1 MNAPA
6 DEVVEAAPI
15 TSPEAAPVV
24 DPTPD
29 AATTEQLPP
38 ATAEPADDKSG
49 KRSKKSSKTKEKESK
64 SKSKAKEKEKAREEK
79 EKAKDK
85 AKEKE
90 KEKAKSSGKKKKGK
104 AKVDSVALPNDEAG
118 PTPDES
124 CPPDASAV
132 EIQADAV
139 AAPAA
144 ETTIDPPTE
153 TPTDP
158 PTESPTDPPT
168 ETPPEPVINSES
180 SQSEGATANTEAS
193 SLDEKQN
200 GPDQV
205 SEPGNEAGTK
215 DLTREGAITTPET
228 EGNLNN
234 ESSTPITEEA
244 KSSESANVKVATPN
258 DSSEATQPS
267 TGIDTNPTAPP
278 TTNDDDVANDA
289 PLDVSD
295 TNPLSGPVNV
305 EIVEVIEHIAK
316 DKTPEASPSEVPND
330 MTPTPEATE
339 TKEEKIEVTQPLPKE
354 EDPKAEEQPDLGP
367 ETEMAAVEPTSE
379 PSATETIQETPQAE
393 VLDESPPENTQAGDG
408 KSEDQPI
415 ETSQAETT
423 ETAPQDPSLDGPSGS
438 APEAVKADDKKME
451 IVEPPLQSGDV
462 KAEEQPIDVT
472 QEGAAIVDTEAT
484 DSAIEAQIEEQPAA
498 DEPPTQ
504 VAPAGDEE
512 KNDKVTT
519 DWNEEQPAVEAD
531 KPPAEILPAVDNEK
545 DDTAIEGR
553 TQEQLAVDKP
563 PAEIAPAAD
572 NENNDKAIEDL
583 IQKQPTADELPVE
596 MVTGLVDEKNDK
608 TIVDQIQK
616 EPAADQSPLEIV
628 AVVVDEKAVEAAPAE
643 IPPPVEP
650 SAPVEQTSDP
660 PCVDDAHK
668 GEPIEQTSTDVAPS
682 EPTLV
687 EEPTVQQASADTEM
701 APSEP
706 ALVEEPNTG
715 PVVESAPTADAP
727 PSPNSEKHRRKKAA
741 GWERPRGHSKTST
754 AGSDLN
760 GSTTKTGPLSDK
772 PASESTAT
780 KQKRHSNRR
789 TFELNFGG
797 KGTDHGSSDRPKIS
811 RAATSRRSHRRER
824 EPESAVKPRILER
837 VKTEADGRVQYRVND
852 PAAERPSRRRGEE
865 SFRREHRSDKHRDG
879 DRHRERER
887 EREREKER
895 ETEREKEREKEREEA
910 KERERERERKRLE
923 EEEER
928 RERRRRRREEE
939 DGRGKDGEGRERHHR
954 HREHD
959 RERRRRDPSPAPAK
973 KTGKSFGSSLRKLL
987 AI

>member
-1 MNAPA
+1 MPA

-38 ATAEPADDKSG
+38 ATAEPADDKFG

-124 CPPDASAV
+124 CPPDTSAV

-139 AAPAA
+139 AALPT
-144 ETTIDPPTE
+144 ETTIDPPSGTPIDPPTE
-153 TPTDP
+153 TPIDP
-158 PTESPTDPPT
+158 PTQTSTDPPT
-168 ETPPEPVINSES
+168 ETPPEPVIKSES
-180 SQSEGATANTEAS
+180 SQSEGATATAEAG
-193 SLDEKQN
+193 SLDGKQN
-200 GPDQV
+200 GPDQF

-215 DLTREGAITTPET
+215 DFTREGAITTPET

-244 KSSESANVKVATPN
+244 KSSESANVEVVTPN

-267 TGIDTNPTAPP
+267 TGIDKGPTAPP

-295 TNPLSGPVNV
+295 TNPPSGPVNV
-305 EIVEVIEHIAK
+305 EIVEVIEHVAK

-354 EDPKAEEQPDLGP
+354 EEPKAEEQPDLAP
-367 ETEMAAVEPTSE
+367 ETEVAAVEPTNE
-379 PSATETIQETPQAE
+379 PSATETIQEAPQAE
-393 VLDESPPENTQAGDG
+393 ILDGSPPENTQAGDG

-415 ETSQAETT
+415 ETSQAETA
-423 ETAPQDPSLDGPSGS
+423 ETTPQDPSLDGQGGS

-451 IVEPPLQSGDV
+451 IVEPPLQPGDV
-462 KAEEQPIDVT
+462 KAEEQPVDVT
-472 QEGAAIVDTEAT
+472 QEGAAVVDTEAT

-504 VAPAGDEE
+504 VAPAGDDE

-519 DWNEEQPAVEAD
+519 VWNEEQPTVEAD

-545 DDTAIEGR
+545 DDTAINGR
-553 TQEQLAVDKP
+553 TEEQLAVDKP
-563 PAEIAPAAD
+563 PAEIAPAAG

-583 IQKQPTADELPVE
+583 IQEQPTADEPPIE
-596 MVTGLVDEKNDK
+596 IVTGHVDEKNDK
-608 TIVDQIQK
+608 PIVDQIQK
-616 EPAADQSPLEIV
+616 EPAADQSPIELV
-628 AVVVDEKAVEAAPAE
+628 AAVVDEKAVEA
-643 IPPPVEP
+643 
-650 SAPVEQTSDP
+650 
-660 PCVDDAHK
+660 
-668 GEPIEQTSTDVAPS
+668 APS

-687 EEPTVQQASADTEM
+687 EEPTVKQASPDTEM

-715 PVVESAPTADAP
+715 PVVESAPIADAP

-741 GWERPRGHSKTST
+741 GWERPRRHSKTSM

-760 GSTTKTGPLSDK
+760 GSITKTGPLSDK
-772 PASESTAT
+772 AASESTAT
-780 KQKRHSNRR
+780 KQKRHSSRR
-789 TFELNFGG
+789 TFELNFAG
-797 KGTDHGSSDRPKIS
+797 KGTDHGTSDRPKIS

-824 EPESAVKPRILER
+824 EPEPVAKPRILER

-865 SFRREHRSDKHRDG
+865 GFRREHRSDKHRDG
-879 DRHRERER
+879 DRHRER

-910 KERERERERKRLE
+910 KERERERERERKRLE

-939 DGRGKDGEGRERHHR
+939 DGKGKDGEGRERHHR